1 MTRGTSYLVYSDI
14 YNLDHIVQHSGI
26 MFGRNILVDTL
37 REIFAKDKEYR
48 YLKDSFGFPKTPSH
62 ENLDEDAGIVDD
74 STTRLFIGGAF
85 RYDIS
90 YLPAI
95 TVRQTGSS
103 YKPISF
109 NSNMWVL
116 EYETQKII
124 DGYGNVTY
132 SEVPSS
138 YQFAGAWEQNFE
150 VKVTSK
156 SLEDTIHIADIV
168 MISLQGTYR
177 LPLQQNGLFIKQVR
191 ASGESIETFGAND
204 PLFTIS
210 ITLDTYSE
218 WRRSIPIS
226 NLVERVSLCLAVDI
240 QNTDVPANDLLI
252 KYNLG

>member
-14 YNLDHIVQHSGI
+14 YNLDYIVQHSGI

-37 REIFAKDKEYR
+37 REIFSKDKEYR
-48 YLKDSFGFPKTPSH
+48 YLRDSFGFPKTPSH
-62 ENLDEDAGIVDD
+62 LNLEENAGIDD
-74 STTRLFIGGAF
+74 NTTTRVFIGGAF

-90 YLPAI
+90 YLPGI
-95 TVRQTGSS
+95 TVRQTSSS

-109 NSNMWVL
+109 NQNMWVL
-116 EYETQKII
+116 EYQTQRTI
-124 DGYGNVTY
+124 DGYGNVTFN
-132 SEVPSS
+132 EVPSS
-138 YQFAGAWEQNFE
+138 YQFAGAWEQSFE
-150 VKVTSK
+150 IKVTSK
-156 SLEDTIHIADIV
+156 SLEDTIHLADIV

-191 ASGESIETFGAND
+191 SSGEQTESINAND

-226 NLVERVSLCLAVDI
+226 NLVERLSLCLAVDI

-252 KYNLG
+252 KYNLA

>member
-1 MTRGTSYLVYSDI
+1 MTRGSGYLVYSDI
-14 YNLDHIVQHSGI
+14 YNLDNIVQHSGI
-26 MFGRNILVDTL
+26 MFGRNILIDTL
-37 REIFAKDKEYR
+37 REVFAKDKEYR
-48 YLKDSFGFPKTPSH
+48 YLMDSFGFPKTPSH
-62 ENLDEDAGIVDD
+62 VDLEADAGISDN

-116 EYETQKII
+116 EYETQRTI
-124 DGYGNVTY
+124 DGYGNVTFA
-132 SEVPSS
+132 EVPAS
-138 YQFAGAWEQNFE
+138 YQFAGAWEQSFE
-150 VKVTSK
+150 VKITSK

-191 ASGESIETFGAND
+191 SSGESVETYGSND

-210 ITLDTYSE
+210 VTLDTYSE

-226 NLVERVSLCLAVDI
+226 NLVERISVCMAIDI
-240 QNTDVPANDLLI
+240 QDTDVPANDMFV
-252 KYNLG
+252 KMNL